1 MPRACVVQLAKI
13 SKKEAKGLGIAV
25 DHRRRNKCNESLQL
39 NVNRLKKYQA
49 RLVVFPRKKGVEW
62 TEAMTSAVA
71 NRNPNVLDIS
81 TSVKEEKPRAI
92 DADEKVFSAYGKIRV
107 ERMNLLQVGPR
118 FVAVREAAEKE
129 AAKKK

>member
-1 MPRACVVQLAKI
+1 MQLAKI

-39 NVNRLKKYQA
+39 NANRLKKYQA

-71 NRNPNVLDIS
+71 NRTPNVLEIS
-81 TSVKEEKPRAI
+81 ANVKEDKPRAVTSE
-92 DADEKVFSAYGKIRV
+92 EKEFSAYGKIRV
-107 ERMNLLQVGPR
+107 ERMNLRQVGPR
-118 FVAVREAAEKE
+118 FVAAREEAEKE
-129 AAKKK
+129 AAKTK

>member
-1 MPRACVVQLAKI
+1 MQLAKI

-25 DHRRRNKCNESLQL
+25 DYRRRNKCNESLQL

-81 TSVKEEKPRAI
+81 AAVKEEKPRAI
-92 DADEKVFSAYGKIRV
+92 TSDEKEFSAYAKLRT
-107 ERMNLLQVGPR
+107 ERMNLRQVGPR
-118 FVAVREAAEKE
+118 FVAQREEEEKE

>member
-1 MPRACVVQLAKI
+1 M
-13 SKKEAKGLGIAV
+13 
-25 DHRRRNKCNESLQL
+25 DYRRRNKCNESLQL
-39 NVNRLKKYQA
+39 NANRLKKYMA

-81 TSVKEEKPRAI
+81 NVVKDEKPRAI
-92 DADEKVFSAYGKIRV
+92 DAEEKEFSAYAKIRV
-107 ERMNLLQVGPR
+107 ERMNLRQVGPR
-118 FVAVREAAEKE
+118 FVAAREAEEKE

>member
-1 MPRACVVQLAKI
+1 VQLAKI

-39 NVNRLKKYQA
+39 NANRLKKYQA

-71 NRNPNVLDIS
+71 NRTPNVLEIS
-81 TSVKEEKPRAI
+81 TTVKDDKPRAVTSE
-92 DADEKVFSAYGKIRV
+92 EKEFSAYGKIRV
-107 ERMNLLQVGPR
+107 ERMNLRQVGPR
-118 FVAVREAAEKE
+118 FVHEREEAEKA
-129 AAKKK
+129 AAKVK

>member
-71 NRNPNVLDIS
+71 NTNPNVLDI
-81 TSVKEEKPRAI
+81 TNVTKEDKPRAI
-92 DADEKVFSAYGKIRV
+92 ASDEKEFSAYSKIRV
-107 ERMNLLQVGPR
+107 ERMNRRQVGPR
-118 FVAVREAAEKE
+118 FTAERVAAEKA

>member
-1 MPRACVVQLAKI
+1 MQLAKI

-25 DHRRRNKCNESLQL
+25 DYRRRNKCNESLQL

-81 TSVKEEKPRAI
+81 NVVKDEKPRAI
-92 DADEKVFSAYGKIRV
+92 DAEEKEFSAYAKIRV
-107 ERMNLLQVGPR
+107 ERMNLRQVGPR
-118 FVAVREAAEKE
+118 FVAAREAKEKE
-129 AAKKK
+129 EAKKK